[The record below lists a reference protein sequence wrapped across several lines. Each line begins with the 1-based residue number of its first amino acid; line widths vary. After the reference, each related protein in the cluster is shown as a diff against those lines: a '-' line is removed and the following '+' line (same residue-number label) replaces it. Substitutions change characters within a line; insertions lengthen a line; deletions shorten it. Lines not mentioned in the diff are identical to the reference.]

1 MTHFFAFFRDYN
13 AAEQY
18 VESAVKYRLCNR
30 ESRRMILWVEFE
42 KYYKNA
48 KYNKRHYDRV

>member
-42 KYYKNA
+42 KYKNA